1 MDAGVQ
7 RVRPPEGHMFDALLK
22 ILEAVAISGLTS
34 LITVY
39 LSRNKFR
46 SERMWERKAAA
57 LRKDH

>member
-1 MDAGVQ
+1 
-7 RVRPPEGHMFDALLK
+7 MFDALLK